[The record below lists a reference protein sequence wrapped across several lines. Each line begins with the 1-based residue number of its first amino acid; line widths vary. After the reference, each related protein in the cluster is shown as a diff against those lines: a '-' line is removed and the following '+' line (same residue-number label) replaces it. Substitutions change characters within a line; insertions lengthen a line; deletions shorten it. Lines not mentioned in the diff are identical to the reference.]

1 MVEDGVTFFINQMAK
16 ERIDFKVISR
26 DILLRVT
33 NIMPVYY
40 HCIQTWVLCT
50 LIDGW
55 ILENPVVYFTK
66 LNQTNP

>member
-1 MVEDGVTFFINQMAK
+1 MVEDGVTFFINRMAK
-16 ERIDFKVISR
+16 ERIDFIVISR
-26 DILLRVT
+26 TFYYVT